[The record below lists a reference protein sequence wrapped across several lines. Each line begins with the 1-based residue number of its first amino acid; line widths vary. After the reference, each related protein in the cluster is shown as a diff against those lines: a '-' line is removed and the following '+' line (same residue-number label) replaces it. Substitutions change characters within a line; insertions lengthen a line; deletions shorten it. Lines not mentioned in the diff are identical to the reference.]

1 MPGLPKFL
9 LDGPTIIC
17 DSRDVVDMQREYSS
31 FAAKRYRQ
39 HKWEK
44 RKESLMQQ
52 VAALILRLLQAI
64 VKTLQDAGLIKRRAV
79 EKVVVE

>member
-1 MPGLPKFL
+1 M
-9 LDGPTIIC
+9 DRPTIIC
-17 DSRDVVDMQREYSS
+17 DSHDVVDTHREYSN

-52 VAALILRLLQAI
+52 IAAIILRLLQAI
-64 VKTLQDAGLIKRRAV
+64 VKTLQDAGVMKRRAV
-79 EKVVVE
+79 EKVAVE